1 MADKFLTLLDITKRN
16 NADAAVGLIEEVNT
30 VAPELMELKGR
41 PINGTTY
48 TAKKRS
54 ALPTKPA
61 FRNANEGSD
70 VVSSTYDSSLSQCYF
85 IDAPLVVDEAVVQA
99 GQGEGN
105 SQSQILADE
114 STGVLAQKLIS
125 VGDQF
130 YRGTNA
136 DAKGFPGMLSLYD
149 SANCEVDATGSG
161 STSSAYLI
169 WNDLQGVHWIF
180 GNNSGLNINQWSR
193 QLVTDASGKKYFAWV
208 NNVSGYVGLGFG
220 HTRSIVRIKKIK
232 NNSGNYLTDA
242 LVAEALT
249 KMPIFIRRSP
259 NLRLLM
265 NSTAELTLRKSRSTV
280 VGSKTDSAILQ
291 FASTATESN
300 GVPIILTDSLP
311 QTEA

>member
-41 PINGTTY
+41 PINGITY

-70 VVSSTYDSSLSQCYF
+70 VVSSTYETSLSQCYF
-85 IDAPLVVDEAVVQA
+85 LDAQLQIDEAVVTA

-105 SQSQILADE
+105 SLSSILADE

-130 YRGTNA
+130 YRGTTA
-136 DAKGFPGMLSLYD
+136 DAKGFPGMLSMYD
-149 SANCEVDATGSG
+149 STNCEVTAGGTTD
-161 STSSAYLI
+161 TSSAYLV
-169 WNDLQGVHWIF
+169 WNDVQGVHWIF
-180 GNNSGLNINQWSR
+180 GNNSGLTLNQWTR
-193 QLVTDASGKKYFAWV
+193 QQVVDSNSKKFMAYV

-249 KMPIFIRRSP
+249 KMPIFMRRSP

-265 NSTAELTLRKSRSTV
+265 NSTAQLTLQKSRSTV